1 MTTETIASTV
11 VPSATSTFAA
21 HPRPRTFVRDRGML
35 VMQYGMAITA
45 IVVAVLL
52 AGAR

>member
-1 MTTETIASTV
+1 MTTETIAHTAVS
-11 VPSATSTFAA
+11 
-21 HPRPRTFVRDRGML
+21 RTPVRGRARDRGML

-52 AGAR
+52 TSAR